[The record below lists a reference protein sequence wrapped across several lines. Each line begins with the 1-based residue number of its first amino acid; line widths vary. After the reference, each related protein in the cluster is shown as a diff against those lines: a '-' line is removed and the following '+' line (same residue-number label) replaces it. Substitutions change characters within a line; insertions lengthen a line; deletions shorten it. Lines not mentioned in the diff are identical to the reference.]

1 MPVLDHALPAGAAV
15 FTPIM
20 LWLTLGRP
28 AMSVLSLATRMVPG
42 PLLPFW
48 IDVALDVVRQDP
60 RPSSAVIQGILFDR
74 VAPPGRVRR
83 TLEAPALIIGHHR
96 DPIHLFS
103 DADMLAG
110 ELPSARLLEA
120 STLLEM
126 RLAPERLTAEITA
139 FLAAC

>member
-1 MPVLDHALPAGAAV
+1 
-15 FTPIM
+15 M

-28 AMSVLSLATRMVPG
+28 AMSLLSLATRMVPG
-42 PLLPFW
+42 AILPFW
-48 IDVALDVVRQDP
+48 IDVALDMVRQDP
-60 RPSSAVIQGILFDR
+60 GPSGALIQGILFDR

-83 TLEAPALIIGHHR
+83 TLDAPALIIGHHR

-103 DADMLAG
+103 DADMLAA
-110 ELPSARLLEA
+110 ELPNARLLEA

-126 RLAPERLTAEITA
+126 RLAPARLTAEITA